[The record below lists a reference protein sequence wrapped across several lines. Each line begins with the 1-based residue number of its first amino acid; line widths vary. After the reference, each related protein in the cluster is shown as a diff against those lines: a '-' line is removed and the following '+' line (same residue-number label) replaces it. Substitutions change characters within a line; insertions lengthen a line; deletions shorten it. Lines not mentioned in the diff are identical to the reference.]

1 MPPCCL
7 ANNMNFKRK
16 SHGYVSAAAFPGAGS
31 VAFIFSVGHCSF
43 ARAALHGIAGGY
55 KDGQDGTPGGSP
67 VSWER
72 WYVHTEW
79 GCTVDMRHMAGWS
92 LVRERLV
99 SCLVLWGEIYTF
111 RAEAREAQELGFQ
124 GAERAKRRVP
134 AYPLF
139 LLSGRRMEDRGRRR
153 WVFHGLPQPA
163 TLGSGPLIMW
173 LLYVNCSETACH
185 VL

>member
-1 MPPCCL
+1 MLCVSVFSDWPCALNVSFLPLLLSEQIETKAFFLKNLNNMPPCCL

-72 WYVHTEW
+72 
-79 GCTVDMRHMAGWS
+79 
-92 LVRERLV
+92 
-99 SCLVLWGEIYTF
+99 
-111 RAEAREAQELGFQ
+111 
-124 GAERAKRRVP
+124 
-134 AYPLF
+134 
-139 LLSGRRMEDRGRRR
+139 
-153 WVFHGLPQPA
+153 
-163 TLGSGPLIMW
+163 
-173 LLYVNCSETACH
+173 
-185 VL
+185 